1 MGKKYYSYVV
11 SVYRFMQICGLECD
25 KKENV
30 LLSHK
35 IMMRKLSLR
44 HSKMSD
50 KCLLPRRAC
59 RENVKND
66 LIKTGAIVLVEDDYG
81 EKLPY
86 YTPRKDFTLPKVSK
100 EELSRRRQEIL
111 SQLEEKEP
119 CLSLGEKRY
128 LERKKRK
135 LLEEGKRRNPK
146 ESQLKLIKERE

>member
-44 HSKMSD
+44 HSKMPD

-66 LIKTGAIVLVEDDYG
+66 LIKTGAIVLVEDVMVRNFLITHRA
-81 EKLPY
+81 K
-86 YTPRKDFTLPKVSK
+86 TL
-100 EELSRRRQEIL
+100 L
-111 SQLEEKEP
+111 
-119 CLSLGEKRY
+119 CLKF
-128 LERKKRK
+128 RKK
-135 LLEEGKRRNPK
+135 N
-146 ESQLKLIKERE
+146 